1 MISNNYRVHN
11 ITIFLVTSLVTLLMY
26 NTKLYQLYLIF
37 TSNII
42 NYEKSTLLI
51 SIIGI
56 NEESNMFLKNYLIGI
71 QFHNQLNQVKEYYHL
86 MIVLGLNQDFW
97 FSGEIKIE

>member
-1 MISNNYRVHN
+1 MINNNYRVHN

-42 NYEKSTLLI
+42 NYKKSTLLI

-86 MIVLGLNQDFW
+86 MIVLGLNQDF
-97 FSGEIKIE
+97 

>member
-26 NTKLYQLYLIF
+26 NTKHYQLYLIF

-42 NYEKSTLLI
+42 NYERVHYLI
-51 SIIGI
+51 SIIRM
-56 NEESNMFLKNYLIGI
+56 NVESNIFLS
-71 QFHNQLNQVKEYYHL
+71 KELSYRNS
-86 MIVLGLNQDFW
+86 I
-97 FSGEIKIE
+97 S